1 MKKLPKY
8 LLPACF
14 TQVKGGR
21 RSLQPFPGL
30 VGFPQAFTP
39 APEAELVELCRRGG
53 RSIGQASK
61 VSNCPRPQAVTE

>member
-1 MKKLPKY
+1 MKKLPKH

-21 RSLQPFPGL
+21 RSLQPFAVP

-39 APEAELVELCRRGG
+39 EFEAEIVELCRRGD

-61 VSNCPRPQAVTE
+61 VSNYPRLRAVAG